1 LHNDVSGNLTQIT
14 KVPLTYSPKDK
25 MLARVIEDANID
37 RPVSLQLPMMSFEMN
52 KFDYDGNRKLGNI
65 GKVTA
70 VNPLNKNSINYIY
83 NPVPYNIGFSL
94 HIYTKTSEDGTKI
107 VEQILPFFTPDF
119 TVTVALIPE
128 LNIVVDVPIILNGVE
143 FDDRYD
149 GDFKDRQSIIWTLN
163 FTLKGYLYGPS
174 KSSSIIKFANTDFYI
189 PNVPDGYLINAV
201 GNTKPS
207 VLIQNTPGLTANG
220 QPTSNVSLSI
230 SPLNILATDSFGYV
244 TVITEK

>member
-1 LHNDVSGNLTQIT
+1 
-14 KVPLTYSPKDK
+14 
-25 MLARVIEDANID
+25 
-37 RPVSLQLPMMSFEMN
+37 
-52 KFDYDGNRKLGNI
+52 
-65 GKVTA
+65 
-70 VNPLNKNSINYIY
+70 
-83 NPVPYNIGFSL
+83 
-94 HIYTKTSEDGTKI
+94 
-107 VEQILPFFTPDF
+107 
-119 TVTVALIPE
+119 LIPE